1 MNSLLISWIG
11 IFPILLRQSTMM
23 CQASEVL
30 ITSGEPTFQIKG
42 QEFQNIGE
50 LGREKQIYG
59 M

>member
-1 MNSLLISWIG
+1 
-11 IFPILLRQSTMM
+11 MM

-30 ITSGEPTFQIKG
+30 IKSGEPTFQIKG

>member
-30 ITSGEPTFQIKG
+30 IKSGEPTFQIKG

>member
-1 MNSLLISWIG
+1 
-11 IFPILLRQSTMM
+11 MM